1 MEIKRKEKTLFGL
14 FLKYVTLFCVNTIL
28 LAAGVF
34 GLMLWAAWA
43 GLLLPAN
50 YAEVQL
56 SENAGEIYRA
66 GDLLETWIPQG
77 CTYGVYGPGGEWQE
91 GNFPRQEQKKAWD
104 HYEKNH
110 IYAEY
115 KGFYR
120 FLPLE
125 DGNICIVKYY
135 LVMRYAGDMLNKLFP
150 SPEILMP
157 IADLVLFVL
166 NAVLLSR
173 SFAKKVGEE
182 LQALQGITER
192 IAANDLE
199 FETGTSDV
207 REIEGIMS
215 SLGRMKDALQESLRA
230 QWDMEKQKHEQLSA
244 LAHDIK
250 TPLTIIRG
258 NAELL
263 KESGLSQE
271 DQECVRYILDSGEEI
286 QGYLE
291 AMKEVMGG
299 PGQGKERATVQTEI
313 SCESLGEELEKMA
326 RQIAGAQRVPA
337 VFGNGMSEGERC
349 GEGDDEEDS
358 EREAYKEGA
367 VRCSL
372 PDILRAWSNL
382 VSNGAEHTDPQR
394 GIEISAQVRRREGQ
408 SYFRAAVRDY
418 GPGFSPRDL
427 QYADQEFY
435 SGDASRHD
443 RKHSGLGLSIAKK
456 FAGEQGGFLEYGN
469 REDKAGA
476 EAALWLLAEG
486 KQVDGGT

>member
-34 GLMLWAAWA
+34 GLMLWAAGA

-271 DQECVRYILDSGEEI
+271 DQECVRYILDGGEEI

-299 PGQGKERATVQTEI
+299 PGQGKERA
-313 SCESLGEELEKMA
+313 
-326 RQIAGAQRVPA
+326 A
-337 VFGNGMSEGERC
+337 V
-349 GEGDDEEDS
+349 
-358 EREAYKEGA
+358 
-367 VRCSL
+367 
-372 PDILRAWSNL
+372 
-382 VSNGAEHTDPQR
+382 
-394 GIEISAQVRRREGQ
+394 
-408 SYFRAAVRDY
+408 
-418 GPGFSPRDL
+418 
-427 QYADQEFY
+427 
-435 SGDASRHD
+435 
-443 RKHSGLGLSIAKK
+443 
-456 FAGEQGGFLEYGN
+456 
-469 REDKAGA
+469 
-476 EAALWLLAEG
+476 
-486 KQVDGGT
+486 

>member
-1 MEIKRKEKTLFGL
+1 MEIRRKEKTLFGL

-34 GLMLWAAWA
+34 LLMLWASAA

-50 YAEVQL
+50 YAELQL

-66 GDLLETWIPQG
+66 GDLLETWIPRG
-77 CTYGVYGPGGEWQE
+77 CTYGVYGPGGEWLE

-125 DGNICIVKYY
+125 EGNICIVKYY
-135 LVMRYAGDMLNKLFP
+135 LVMRYAGDLLNKLFP

-157 IADLVLFVL
+157 IADLLLFIL

-199 FETGTSDV
+199 FETGTSNV
-207 REIEGIMS
+207 REIDRIMS
-215 SLGRMKDALQESLRA
+215 SLGRMKDTLQESLKA

-271 DQECVRYILDSGEEI
+271 DQECVRYILDGGEEI

-291 AMKEVMGG
+291 AMREVMDG
-299 PGQGKERATVQTEI
+299 PEQGKERAAVQMEI

-337 VFGNGMSEGERC
+337 AFPGGMSE
-349 GEGDDEEDS
+349 EGT
-358 EREAYKEGA
+358 
-367 VRCSL
+367 VRCNL

-382 VSNGAEHTDPQR
+382 VSNGAEHTDPER
-394 GIEISAQVRRREGQ
+394 GIEISTQVRRREGQ
-408 SYFRAAVRDY
+408 LYFRAAVRDY

-469 REDKAGA
+469 REDRAGA
-476 EAALWLLAEG
+476 EAALWILAEG